1 MIRKLEIES
10 LKVREFGKSKKMKLR
25 ECVRGE
31 MRWRKG
37 AEWD

>member
-1 MIRKLEIES
+1 MRRKREIES
-10 LKVREFGKSKKMKLR
+10 LKLGEFGKNKKMKLR